1 MTLPDVGL
9 IKIHPDVPV
18 VELQNVKC
26 FKPEQIALSGQCFR
40 AEVKQNH
47 RITRMTHW
55 TAYGK
60 TLKVTYGQ
68 DDSIWLW
75 CTEQDFNEVWCD
87 YFDLRASYQD
97 YIQTIKKCCG
107 KEEWLIAQYC
117 DGLRILRQ
125 EPFETL
131 ISFMLSTANS
141 IPRITS
147 LVNALCDKY
156 GKLIEGTDKKAFPTW
171 EQLQA
176 ATEQD
181 LRDLGMGFRAAYIH
195 QALQDRVP
203 MSYLTRYDNLHC
215 ERTNFN
221 HAAYR
226 MLTKMYGVGD
236 KVAKCVMLYG
246 LSNMGAYPVD
256 TWMKKVHQRMYE
268 GCTPMWLWPDN
279 YIELDGL
286 LQMYLFYN
294 ERMMSGEGKKDV

>member
-18 VELQNVKC
+18 VELQDVKC

-40 AEVKQNH
+40 AEVKQGH
-47 RITRMTHW
+47 WITHW
-55 TAYGK
+55 VAYGK
-60 TLKVTYGQ
+60 TLKITYG
-68 DDSIWLW
+68 DDHSIWLW

-87 YFDLRASYQD
+87 YFDLRASYQG
-97 YIQTIKKCCG
+97 YIQTIREHCG
-107 KEEWLIAQYC
+107 KEEILAARCAEGI
-117 DGLRILRQ
+117 RILRQ
-125 EPFETL
+125 EPFEAF
-131 ISFMLSTANS
+131 ISFMLSTANN

-156 GKLIEGTDKKAFPTW
+156 GSPIEGTDKKAFPTW
-171 EQLQA
+171 EQLQS

-181 LRDLGMGFRAAYIH
+181 LRDLGMGFRAAYIY

-203 MSYLTRYDNLHC
+203 MAYLTQYDNLHR
-215 ERTNFN
+215 ERKDFD

-246 LSNMGAYPVD
+246 LGNMGAYPVD
-256 TWMKKVHQRMYE
+256 TWMKKVHQRVFGGSE
-268 GCTPMWLWPDN
+268 PMWIWPDGQVS
-279 YIELDGL
+279 LDGL

-294 ERMMSGEGKKDV
+294 ERMMNREGKKDV